1 LIPTSIVS
9 PSLRNPFISNFC
21 FLFHKHLSFLRV
33 YYNILLF
40 ISQAFVD

>member
-1 LIPTSIVS
+1 LIPTSVVS

-21 FLFHKHLSFLRV
+21 FLFHRLYLSLHCN
-33 YYNILLF
+33 YNILLF